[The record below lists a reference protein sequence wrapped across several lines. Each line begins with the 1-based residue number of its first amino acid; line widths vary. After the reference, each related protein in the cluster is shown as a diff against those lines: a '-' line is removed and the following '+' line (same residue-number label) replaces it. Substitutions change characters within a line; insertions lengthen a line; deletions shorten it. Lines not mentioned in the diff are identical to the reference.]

1 MNNYEIMEKS
11 IMKNLQELSEFVVD
25 EFGISNY
32 YDLVD
37 LLVDLYNFKVLVYK
51 RNKELAKKLKM
62 IYKE

>member
-51 RNKELAKKLKM
+51 RNKELAKKIENDL
-62 IYKE
+62 

>member
-1 MNNYEIMEKS
+1 MNSYETMEQS

-51 RNKELAKKLKM
+51 RNKELAKKIENDL
-62 IYKE
+62 

>member
-1 MNNYEIMEKS
+1 MNSYETMEQS

-51 RNKELAKKLKM
+51 RNKELAKEIEKDL
-62 IYKE
+62 